1 MKINE
6 LVARQRKYYSTFA
19 TFDYDFRITQL
30 RKLKQSILDNQKML
44 LEAFVIDLNKCE
56 FDAVTTEI
64 SLVYNEI
71 DYMLKHLKKFMKP
84 KRASTTLLNFP
95 SKGRIL
101 HEPLGQVLIMSPWNY
116 PFQLA
121 ICPLVGAIAGGNTI
135 VLKPSAYTPN
145 VSNAIEKILS
155 VFDEEYIAV
164 VQGGREQNQT
174 LLDQKF
180 DLIFFTG
187 SKAVGQVVQE
197 HASKHLTPVVLELG
211 GKSPCIVSNTAD
223 ADKSARRIVWG
234 KFLNAG
240 QTCIAPDYIMVHTDI
255 YNEFIN
261 QAKEYTKKYYYTDY
275 KLNDNFM
282 YIVNNKHTERLL
294 ELIDKDKI
302 VFGGKVN
309 GRQIEPTIL
318 KDVEFDDA
326 IMQEEIFGPLMPIIP
341 YEDIDEVIAYINSKD
356 KPLSLYYFGDKKE
369 CQKVLKLVP
378 SGGACHN
385 EVIMHFTE
393 KNLPFGGVGE
403 SGMGSYHGKKS
414 FETFT
419 HAKSVLYKAK
429 KVELPLKYPPYTE
442 KKSNF
447 VYKYLGYKKQKKD
460 E

>member
-1 MKINE
+1 MEINE
-6 LVARQRKYYSTFA
+6 LLNLQREYYSTFE
-19 TFDYDFRITQL
+19 TFEYNFKIEQL
-30 RKLKQSILDNQKML
+30 KKLKQSIQDNQDIL
-44 LEAFVIDLNKCE
+44 LQAFKDDLNKCE

-71 DYMLKHLKKFMKP
+71 NYMLKHLKKLMTP
-84 KRASTTLLNFP
+84 KRVSTSLLNFP
-95 SKGRIL
+95 SKGRIIS
-101 HEPLGQVLIMSPWNY
+101 EPLGQILIMSPWNY

-135 VLKPSAYTPN
+135 ILKASAYTPN
-145 VSNAIEKILS
+145 VSNAIAKILS
-155 VFDEEYIAV
+155 VFDEKYIAV
-164 VQGGREQNQT
+164 VLGGRDKNQE

-187 SKAVGQVVQE
+187 SKSVGQLVQE
-197 HASKHLTPVVLELG
+197 KASKHLTPVILELG

-223 ADKSARRIVWG
+223 IDKSAKRIVWG

-240 QTCIAPDYIMVHTDI
+240 QTCIAPDYIIVHIDI
-255 YNEFIN
+255 YNEFIDKV
-261 QAKEYTKKYYYTDY
+261 KEYTQNFYYTDE

-282 YIVNNKHTERLL
+282 YIVNDKHTERLL
-294 ELIDKDKI
+294 GLIDSNKL
-302 VFGGKVN
+302 VWGGKSS

-318 KDVEFDDA
+318 RDVEFSDA

-341 YEDIDEVIAYINSKD
+341 YEDIDDVIKYINSND
-356 KPLSLYYFGDKKE
+356 KPLALYYFGDKKE
-369 CQKVLKLVP
+369 FEKVITYTP

-419 HAKSVLYKAK
+419 HSKSVLCKAK
-429 KVELPLKYPPYTE
+429 KMELPLKYPPYTD

-447 VYKYLGYKKQKKD
+447 VYKYLGYKK
-460 E
+460 